1 MLPKLLVLDDVKLV
15 STINDYRR
23 KRIEKFSFCSL
34 CEEYDNILMWSHYG
48 DSHKGFALGIDF
60 PEVETNDPHFQ
71 KVRYV
76 KQLPELDLLQ
86 WGQAIFEFDKTKHSY
101 ILGDISVKSSD
112 WMYEKEWRIWWKE
125 KTYYS
130 FEAEQITGI
139 YFGVSCPEDTQ
150 IMVFKMMSDYLTN
163 DNVKIY
169 NMEFDRD
176 NIKLKY

>member
-1 MLPKLLVLDDVKLV
+1 
-15 STINDYRR
+15 
-23 KRIEKFSFCSL
+23 
-34 CEEYDNILMWSHYG
+34 MWSHYG

-86 WGQAIFEFDKTKHSY
+86 WGQAIFAFDKTKHRY

-163 DNVKIY
+163 DNVKTY